1 MKEPFVVVKIGN
13 SQHIVSEGDNV
24 EVNRISGKVGDKVE
38 FDEVYLYQDKSKSEV
53 GSPHTEYVVVAEITD
68 QYRDK
73 KIKVRKFRAKSRY
86 RRNKGHRQHMTKLE
100 IKEIKEAKASKSGE
114 KSDRTEKKDSA
125 TKKYKKT
132 EKTKKT
138 TAKSKK

>member
-13 SQHIVSEGDNV
+13 SQHIVSERDQV
-24 EVNRISGKVGDKVE
+24 DVYRLKGKVGDSVE
-38 FDEVYLYQDKSKSEV
+38 FNEVYLYQDKNKSEV
-53 GSPHTEYVVVAEITD
+53 GSPYAKYVVVAEIID

-100 IKEIKEAKASKSGE
+100 IKEIKKTKKSEDKPAK
-114 KSDRTEKKDSA
+114 TEKKA
-125 TKKYKKT
+125 AAKKKSKK
-132 EKTKKT
+132 K